1 MTWFEGKEF
10 AIGQRV
16 RLADEDE
23 RLRVGAEAGRV
34 MGYDAAGPR
43 RGEQFI
49 RVLVMVDG
57 PGNTIHALPPARL
70 VAERDDDR
78 TQIARTQLVEIE
90 KALGPEQF
98 PRLLEWLAG
107 DVCAKLLEDP
117 TIHRKNVR
125 LGGLTIAGLLL
136 EPMRRIAAEQRKS
149 PPRILLSLKGP

>member
-10 AIGQRV
+10 AIGERV
-16 RLADEDE
+16 QVIDAGE
-23 RLRVGAEAGRV
+23 RARIGAAAGRV

-43 RGEQFI
+43 RGEGFI

-57 PGNTIHALPPARL
+57 PDNLIHPLPPAVL
-70 VAERDDDR
+70 AAERDDDR

-107 DVCAKLLEDP
+107 DACARLLEDP
-117 TIHRKNVR
+117 QIHRKNVR
-125 LGGLTIAGLLL
+125 LGGLNIPGLLL
-136 EPMRRIAAEQRKS
+136 APMARIASEQR
-149 PPRILLSLKGP
+149 PAQPRILLSVKGR